1 MVGHR
6 LQGRGCMLEKLA
18 RSLLVLLPVL
28 TLACS
33 GSASSGTSIDASG
46 GGASSGGIGGHDT
59 TGTGGATG
67 AAGVLD
73 AGTSS
78 GGATGTGGA
87 AGATGAAGALD
98 AGTSSGGAT
107 GTGRATTANDGGDAT
122 VAGPDGSVQS
132 FLPAGYKGT
141 PFKVLTIPGTIHA
154 ADYDLGGAGVAY
166 CHGTAND
173 CAANIMTTDWRPA
186 GTPPYRPLP
195 TPGDKAA
202 GGAAANDNAGI
213 CHMDDRD
220 KTTAGVLVTPPD
232 ACLCYMVPGEWVKY
246 TVQVQEAGTYSVGAF
261 VGSPAG
267 VTVSLDFGA
276 AIMTGAFPIPASP
289 TANCKCTETYHSW
302 QTVDKLAM
310 VTFQKAGTYL
320 MTFTVVTNKL
330 HVATFTFSKM

>member
-1 MVGHR
+1 
-6 LQGRGCMLEKLA
+6 MLEKLA

-28 TLACS
+28 TLSCS
-33 GSASSGTSIDASG
+33 SSAPSGTSTGASG
-46 GGASSGGIGGHDT
+46 GGASTGGIGGRDT
-59 TGTGGATG
+59 TGTGAATGTGATTG
-67 AAGVLD
+67 TAGVLD
-73 AGTSS
+73 AGNSS
-78 GGATGTGGA
+78 GGTTGTGG
-87 AGATGAAGALD
+87 
-98 AGTSSGGAT
+98 
-107 GTGRATTANDGGDAT
+107 ATTANDGGDAT

-186 GTPPYRPLP
+186 GTPLYRPLP
-195 TPGDKAA
+195 APGDKAA

-232 ACLCYMVPGEWVKY
+232 ACLCYMLPGEWVKY

-267 VTVSLDFGA
+267 VTVSLDFGG

-310 VTFQKAGTYL
+310 VTFPKAGTYL
-320 MTFTVVTNKL
+320 MTFTVVTIKL

>member
-1 MVGHR
+1 
-6 LQGRGCMLEKLA
+6 MLEKLA

-33 GSASSGTSIDASG
+33 SFTASGTSTDSSG
-46 GGASSGGIGGHDT
+46 GGSSSGGSGGRGT
-59 TGTGGATG
+59 TGGSTGT
-67 AAGVLD
+67 AGVLD
-73 AGTSS
+73 AGNSG
-78 GGATGTGGA
+78 GGATGAGGV
-87 AGATGAAGALD
+87 LD
-98 AGTSSGGAT
+98 ASTSGGDAT
-107 GTGRATTANDGGDAT
+107 GTGSATPANDGGDAA
-122 VAGPDGSVQS
+122 VAASDGSVQS

-154 ADYDLGGAGVAY
+154 ADYDRGGAGVAY

-186 GTPPYRPLP
+186 GTPLYRPLP
-195 TPGDKAA
+195 APGDQAA
-202 GGAAANDNAGI
+202 GGAAINDNAGI

-261 VGSPAG
+261 VGAPPG
-267 VTVSLDFGA
+267 VTVSLDFGG
-276 AIMTGAFPIPASP
+276 AIATGTFPIPASP

-302 QTVDKLAM
+302 QTVDKLAT
-310 VTFQKAGTYL
+310 VTFPKPGTYL
-320 MTFTVVTNKL
+320 MTFTVVTIKL
-330 HVATFTFSKM
+330 HLTSFTFSKM